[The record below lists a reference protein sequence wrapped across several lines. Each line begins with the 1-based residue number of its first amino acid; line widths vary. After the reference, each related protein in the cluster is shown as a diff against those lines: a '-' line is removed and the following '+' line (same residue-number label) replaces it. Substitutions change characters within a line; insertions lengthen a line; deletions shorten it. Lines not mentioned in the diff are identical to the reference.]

1 MLDQEVVHN
10 VLEDKIGFTQVKE
23 WVKSYCLC
31 KAGERKTEQLKF
43 LTNKENILTLLSQTN
58 ELKKILEDEEAF
70 PRHDYLDVEIF
81 LNKLR
86 LSGAFLESKE
96 FHDLRA
102 FLRTVS
108 RIKQFIEVRERSE
121 VPSLKQLIEN
131 VFVDFRLIRD
141 IDKIITTEGNVRDDA
156 SFELYEIRKE
166 LQEESIRLRKETDR
180 LLKAFIREGYT
191 DAELLPTIRNGR
203 TVIPVYAEHKRQ
215 IRGFIHDE
223 SATGQTAFIEP
234 AQILE
239 YNNNIK
245 DLEHKESREVIRILT
260 ALSDQMREHLP
271 ALLQAYDFLGDIDLI
286 RAKAKWA
293 IACQAIQPSILD
305 HPVME
310 WKQARHPL
318 LERSLKEQNK
328 PLVPIDFYLSPQDR
342 ILILSGPNAGGK
354 SICLKTAGLLQYS
367 LQTGLLVPVNNGSKF
382 GLFDRI
388 LLDIGDQQS
397 LENDLSTYSSH
408 LKNLKRFIDVADA
421 KSLVLI
427 DEFGGGTEPRSGSA
441 IAESVLKVLNK
452 KKVLGVIT
460 THFDNLKKLG
470 SEEKGFINGA
480 MLFNLDTLSP
490 LFQLEWGKPGSSFA
504 LEIAQNIGLPSY
516 VLDEARTLLG
526 DGWQQY
532 DKLLRDLEKQH
543 AEVRN
548 RKVMLTTLNKQSD
561 ALKKDLQTRLSELD
575 LKRRVVLNEAKEKAK
590 GILSNASGVLNEL
603 QLIKNSNQPVDKESL
618 KVTKSTI
625 SGQLSEL
632 VPEEIVSPQEPLIPE
647 KGPVEVGSYVKF
659 KDQEAYGKVVAI
671 KGKDTEI
678 MIGDLKSVVKS
689 ERLLKISKK
698 DYERQVGKETGR
710 TPHSGASSVMLERTQ
725 TFNPK
730 LDLRGMRGE
739 EAMSIFT
746 HWIDDALLLGFK
758 EVVVVHGK
766 GNGILRTLIREY
778 LADIKQVKG
787 VEDDHADRGGA
798 GATVIKF

>member
-1 MLDQEVVHN
+1 MPDQEVVHN

-43 LTNKENILTLLSQTN
+43 LTNKESILTLLSQTN
-58 ELKKILEDEEAF
+58 ELKKVLEDEEAF

-108 RIKQFIEVRERSE
+108 RIKQFIEVRDREE
-121 VPSLKQLIEN
+121 MPSLKRLIED
-131 VFVDFRLIRD
+131 VVIDFRLIRD
-141 IDKIITTEGNVRDDA
+141 IDKIITVEGNVRDDA

-215 IRGFIHDE
+215 VRGFIHDE

-245 DLEHKESREVIRILT
+245 DLQHKESREVVRILT
-260 ALSDQMREHLP
+260 ALSDEMRKYLP
-271 ALLQAYDFLGDIDLI
+271 ELLQAYEFLGDIDLI
-286 RAKAKWA
+286 RAKAKWS
-293 IACQAIQPSILD
+293 IACQAIQPILLD

-328 PLVPIDFYLSPQDR
+328 PLVPINFYLSEKDR

-354 SICLKTAGLLQYS
+354 SICLKTAGLLQYC

-382 GLFDRI
+382 GLFSRI

-408 LKNLKRFIDVADA
+408 LKNLKHFIDVADD

-480 MLFNLDTLSP
+480 MLFNLDTLNP

-516 VLDEARTLLG
+516 VLEEARTLLG
-526 DGWQQY
+526 EGWQQY

-543 AEVRN
+543 AEVRS
-548 RKVMLTTLNKQSD
+548 RRAMLAQLNKQSD

-603 QLIKNSNQPVDKESL
+603 QLIKNSNQPVDKENL
-618 KVTKSTI
+618 KVTKSAI

-632 VPEEIVSPQEPLIPE
+632 VPEEIVTHQEPLVPE

-659 KDQEAYGKVVAI
+659 RDQEAYGKVVAI

-678 MIGDLKSVVKS
+678 LIGDLKSVVKS
-689 ERLLKISKK
+689 ERLVKISKK
-698 DYERQVGKETGR
+698 DYERQVGKETK
-710 TPHSGASSVMLERTQ
+710 TYHTGASSVMLERTQ

-778 LADIKQVKG
+778 LSDIKQVKG

>member
-1 MLDQEVVHN
+1 MLDQEIVHN

-43 LTNKENILTLLSQTN
+43 LTNKETILTLLSQTN
-58 ELKKILEDEEAF
+58 ELKKVLEDEEAF
-70 PRHDYLDVEIF
+70 PRHDYFDVEIF

-108 RIKQFIEVRERSE
+108 RIKQFIEVRERE
-121 VPSLKQLIEN
+121 EMPSLKRLIED
-131 VFVDFRLIRD
+131 VVIDFRLIRD
-141 IDKIITTEGNVRDDA
+141 IDKIITVEGNIRDDA

-191 DAELLPTIRNGR
+191 DADLLPTIRNGR

-215 IRGFIHDE
+215 VRGFIHDE

-245 DLEHKESREVIRILT
+245 DLQHKESREVIRILI
-260 ALSDQMREHLP
+260 ALSDEMREHLP
-271 ALLQAYDFLGDIDLI
+271 ELLQAYEFLGDIDLI
-286 RAKAKWA
+286 RAKAKWS
-293 IACQAIQPSILD
+293 IACQAIQPTIID

-328 PLVPIDFYLSPQDR
+328 PLVPINFYLSEKDR

-354 SICLKTAGLLQYS
+354 SICLKTAGLLQYC

-382 GLFDRI
+382 GLFSRI

-408 LKNLKRFIDVADA
+408 LKNLKHFIDVADD

-441 IAESVLKVLNK
+441 IAESVLKVLNN

-480 MLFNLDTLSP
+480 MLFNLDTLNP

-516 VLDEARTLLG
+516 VLEEARTLLG
-526 DGWQQY
+526 EGWQQY

-543 AEVRN
+543 AEVRS
-548 RKVMLTTLNKQSD
+548 RRAMLAQLNKQSD

-603 QLIKNSNQPVDKESL
+603 QLIKNSNQPVDKENL
-618 KVTKSTI
+618 KVTKSSI
-625 SGQLSEL
+625 SGQLLEL
-632 VPEEIVSPQEPLIPE
+632 VPEEIVTHQEPLVPE
-647 KGPVEVGSYVKF
+647 KGPVEIGSYVKF
-659 KDQEAYGKVVAI
+659 RDQEAYGKVIAI
-671 KGKDTEI
+671 KGKDIEI
-678 MIGDLKSVVKS
+678 LIGDLKSVVKS

-698 DYERQVGKETGR
+698 DYERQVGKETK
-710 TPHSGASSVMLERTQ
+710 TYHTGASSVMLQRTQ

-746 HWIDDALLLGFK
+746 HWIDDSLLLGFK